1 MSALTYR
8 SLLFIMALSQFLLLL
23 LFWQERC
30 PLRDS
35 ENLDA
40 VSRRSL
46 CDCEQET
53 SNIDQESKRFRPT
66 IDNKTDDDRIQFI
79 AKGRQPERPKH
90 SSDDRATSRNN
101 NFMKIRPNADSNDK
115 DRPVLLVAIITA
127 RQYHERRQAVRETWM
142 QDCDSSRNVVCKFF
156 TDAQDGRGDPIDKK
170 ILDELNEESAQN
182 RGDLVLL
189 DSPSGTNFS
198 LRLLALFEWAKK
210 NMKFD
215 YLLRIDDDHFLCLD
229 RLIEELPF
237 RPRNRLYW
245 GHLHCVAGKTNHL
258 K

>member
-1 MSALTYR
+1 MSALTYK

-23 LFWQERC
+23 LFWRERC
-30 PLRDS
+30 PLKDS
-35 ENLDA
+35 DNLNA
-40 VSRRSL
+40 VSRRSS
-46 CDCEQET
+46 CNCEQET
-53 SNIDQESKRFRPT
+53 SNFDEESERFRST
-66 IDNKTDDDRIQFI
+66 VDNKTQDDRIHFI
-79 AKGRQPERPKH
+79 AKGRQPEQSKH
-90 SSDDRATSRNN
+90 SGDGRTTSRNDDFTN
-101 NFMKIRPNADSNDK
+101 IRPSADSKDK

-127 RQYHERRQAVRETWM
+127 RQYHDRRQAVRETWM
-142 QDCDSSRNVVCKFF
+142 QDCDSNRNVVCKFF
-156 TDAQDGRGDPIDKK
+156 TDAQDGRGDPIDTK
-170 ILDELNEESAQN
+170 ILDQLKEESAQN

-189 DSPSGTNFS
+189 ESPSGTNFS

-245 GHLHCVAGKTNHL
+245 GHLHCVAGKANDS